1 MLEGTQ
7 VDVPISSTKAGLD
20 GQLSVLMD
28 TTNIL
33 FICGGAFE
41 ATLEKSNGDN
51 ADFGLIPELMGR
63 LPVCIKL
70 HELTEDELAHVL
82 TEPRNAITKQYIRMM
97 EADHINLIFE
107 ESAIKAIAHE
117 AIERNLGARV
127 LRSILE
133 EIMLD
138 IMYTLPSY
146 QNVASCRVTKDTVY
160 KKEVYLVYHDE
171 KRSIFDRR
179 GGE

>member
-1 MLEGTQ
+1 
-7 VDVPISSTKAGLD
+7 
-20 GQLSVLMD
+20 
-28 TTNIL
+28 
-33 FICGGAFE
+33 
-41 ATLEKSNGDN
+41 
-51 ADFGLIPELMGR
+51 
-63 LPVCIKL
+63 
-70 HELTEDELAHVL
+70 
-82 TEPRNAITKQYIRMM
+82 MM

-117 AIERNLGARV
+117 AIERKLGAKG

-138 IMYTLPSY
+138 IMYALPSY